1 MVLLAGDKCRHENL
15 YGPGQVFRTVMR
27 HGLVAVAV
35 VLRSRRV
42 IEPPSPRSLM
52 TPTGL
57 ALLASPR
64 RPPAI
69 ARAVL
74 LAVIAAPANEE
85 DLAALGAPADDKAKR
100 IHGSGRDRQELDVGV
115 EPWDEQLVGPGSG
128 ARPEG
133 SRRLPRAFVLFGYG
147 AGVLSQPPHRVQLSA
162 IGRRAGFARFY
173 VVTDTGSTCSLTA
186 AACYPCTSPAT
197 PLSTP
202 RTTDGSRC
210 RTRSW
215 SSPIQC
221 TTCEITCR
229 PISAPSRYP

>member
-27 HGLVAVAV
+27 HGLATVAV
-35 VLRSRRV
+35 VLRPRRV
-42 IEPPSPRSLM
+42 IEAARAGPLM
-52 TPTGL
+52 ALAGL
-57 ALLASPR
+57 PLLAPPR
-64 RPPAI
+64 DLPA
-69 ARAVL
+69 ATRAVL

-147 AGVLSQPPHRVQLSA
+147 AGVLSQHPTQVPLRRSA
-162 IGRRAGFARFY
+162 AERDLRA
-173 VVTDTGSTCSLTA
+173 STW
-186 AACYPCTSPAT
+186 SPT
-197 PLSTP
+197 VGGP
-202 RTTDGSRC
+202 
-210 RTRSW
+210 
-215 SSPIQC
+215 
-221 TTCEITCR
+221 
-229 PISAPSRYP
+229 